1 MTEWGVAD
9 KPVRT
14 SPEAMSSRLTR
25 ERRRAA
31 PPAGPR
37 RPELPGRPLGAHCH
51 GGDVRARPGHAP
63 ASGRLVPVRCQSL
76 ADVPL
81 AVERA
86 FERDQIQVTGD
97 RFIAASI
104 ARAAATSFGRVW
116 ALRRSTRLRGPAP
129 SAKCWEGA
137 ALVPQS
143 ARGVM

>member
-1 MTEWGVAD
+1 MT
-9 KPVRT
+9 T
-14 SPEAMSSRLTR
+14 S
-25 ERRRAA
+25 ERQA
-31 PPAGPR
+31 
-37 RPELPGRPLGAHCH
+37 
-51 GGDVRARPGHAP
+51 
-63 ASGRLVPVRCQSL
+63 LVPVRCQSPGRCPPGRQ
-76 ADVPL
+76 AT
-81 AVERA
+81 

-143 ARGVM
+143 AWV